1 MNFVS
6 QNILLY
12 CSHSYGDVSYDS
24 VEVQMRRA
32 TPRPR
37 SGAAA
42 MLYWSS
48 HEEIPNVQG
57 KRNPSK
63 MIVLLKSGLE
73 NFEHYFTRVSDECN
87 CAVVLAFFG
96 IAFLWNW
103 NEN

>member
-12 CSHSYGDVSYDS
+12 CTHSYGDVSYDS

-63 MIVLLKSGLE
+63 MIGVARGHQTADTLKP
-73 NFEHYFTRVSDECN
+73 
-87 CAVVLAFFG
+87 
-96 IAFLWNW
+96 
-103 NEN
+103 